1 MNYLKLLI
9 FINLFSLVAL
19 RGIGNNSV
27 SKDSTEYESYLHYE
41 FAQLNCTTTNDS
53 IFNIYVILDSKEIKD
68 LKSFIVKSG
77 KDKEIIESEQIL
89 LNDSKK
95 VKIKENQCQIKIG
108 TTESKFNYFEIYIID
123 NEENIFKSKLNYK
136 DYENNTD

>member
-9 FINLFSLVAL
+9 FIYLFSLVAL

-27 SKDSTEYESYLHYE
+27 SKDSTKYESYIHYE

-68 LKSFIVKSG
+68 VKSFIVKSG

-108 TTESKFNYFEIYIID
+108 TTESKFNYFEIYILD